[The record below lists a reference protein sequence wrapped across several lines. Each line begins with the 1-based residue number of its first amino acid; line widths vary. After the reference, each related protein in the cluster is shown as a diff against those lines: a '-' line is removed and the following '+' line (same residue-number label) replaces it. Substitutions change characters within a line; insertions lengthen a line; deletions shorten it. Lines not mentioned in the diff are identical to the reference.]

1 MQVRPEP
8 QLLRSASNLFDWVT
22 EVQVTFPDEATELE
36 WLEITE
42 AIRSW
47 QWRLKS
53 LKMSR

>member
-8 QLLRSASNLFDWVT
+8 QLLRSASDLFDWVT
-22 EVQVTFPDEATELE
+22 ELRVEFPDEATELE